1 MEDISGVNWDN
12 FVGFCIFTFE
22 EELIFDRVINT
33 KTSFSTVYHI
43 VDTSNKMRE
52 ELKKSKKMS
61 VINDIF
67 RVDYEIIFNVI
78 FAFMFKP
85 ETPDEFS
92 NLSIKTIKQII
103 IEHLKDYGAI
113 DKMEPA
119 SQCAL
124 IKRLG
129 NLIAE
134 RACNQIKNEYFSK
147 RAKLHE
153 KTETQATTTQQP
165 EPEPTV
171 KETKEVK
178 KEDHPKEPQV
188 QTLGKVENLLE
199 FIGVKGDAT
208 SEGFL
213 SEGTKSELTE
223 KLLEET
229 KRDSIKRV
237 LSSVIK
243 GLNEKTGVCF
253 VYTEQL
259 GQLDILSYGMSEKH
273 ANFVLGILSK
283 YPEIIKQI
291 LSSNNE
297 EKTLDAGDG
306 VVILEETEKGI
317 LVSITKYKKEIPTIV
332 QRLKMVK
339 MLIEQFLKTSF

>member
-1 MEDISGVNWDN
+1 
-12 FVGFCIFTFE
+12 
-22 EELIFDRVINT
+22 
-33 KTSFSTVYHI
+33 
-43 VDTSNKMRE
+43 MRD
-52 ELKKSKKMS
+52 ELKKSKKIS
-61 VINDIF
+61 VVNDIF

-85 ETPDEFS
+85 ETSDEFS

-153 KTETQATTTQQP
+153 KTETHTTIIHPP
-165 EPEPTV
+165 EAEQIT
-171 KETKEVK
+171 KETEEIRREEPK
-178 KEDHPKEPQV
+178 KEEPKREEPKREKKPKETQV

-199 FIGVKGDAT
+199 FIGVKGEIASEET
-208 SEGFL
+208 S

-243 GLNEKTGVCF
+243 GLDEKTGVCF

-283 YPEIIKQI
+283 YPEIIKQT
-291 LSSNNE
+291 LSSANE

-317 LVSITKYKKEIPTIV
+317 LVSITKYKEEIPTIV

-339 MLIEQFLKTSF
+339 MLIDQFLKTSF